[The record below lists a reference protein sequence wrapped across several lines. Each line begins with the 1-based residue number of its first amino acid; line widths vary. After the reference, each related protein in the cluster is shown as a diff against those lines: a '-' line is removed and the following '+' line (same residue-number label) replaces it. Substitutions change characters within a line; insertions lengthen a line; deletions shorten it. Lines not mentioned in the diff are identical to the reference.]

1 MRRFG
6 ALFVSVLLMCGLL
19 GIGLV
24 AQGQTE
30 YKFFI
35 VSHGGAVDP
44 FWGVVNRGMQD
55 AANLLSEHPEFNVSA
70 TYFGPEVAAVEEVV
84 RLLDSAI
91 AAAPD
96 GLAVTIT
103 DARALNEPV
112 RYAIDQGIPVI
123 AINVPDM
130 RAPDERIPYLFYVG
144 GDEYLG
150 GVHAAQRFIQIAEE
164 RGIEITGGVVAPQEV
179 GHLGLEARAD
189 GFVDT
194 MAEHGIPAEK
204 LQIYGEDP
212 TRSVEIL
219 RSYFVRNPET
229 NVLFTLGPMG
239 TLPGITFLKEEG
251 LVDDVIYGTYDLDT
265 TTMEGIREGVV
276 EFTVTQQ
283 QYLQGFLPMVY
294 LALYNHYGLRPIE
307 DVLTGPAFVD
317 KTNIELVAEMIEK
330 GYW

>member
-1 MRRFG
+1 MKRFG
-6 ALFVSVLLMCGLL
+6 VLMLGAALVCGMFGMGAL
-19 GIGLV
+19 G
-24 AQGQTE
+24 QEE
-30 YKFFI
+30 YRFFI

-44 FWGVVNRGMQD
+44 FWGVVVRGMED
-55 AANLLSEHPEFNVSA
+55 AAALLSENPEFNVNA
-70 TYFGPEVAAVEEVV
+70 TYFGPEVASIEELV
-84 RLLDSAI
+84 RLLDSAL
-91 AAAPD
+91 AASPD

-103 DARALNEPV
+103 DARALDEPV
-112 RYAIDQGIPVI
+112 RRAIDEGIPVI

-130 RAPDERIPYLFYVG
+130 RDFDERIPYLFYVG

-150 GVHAAQRFIQIAEE
+150 GVFAARRFIQIADEQ
-164 RGIEITGGVVAPQEV
+164 GVEITGGVVAPQEV
-179 GHLGLEARAD
+179 GHLGLEARAQ
-189 GFVDT
+189 GFMDT
-194 MAEHGIPAEK
+194 MTEHGIAAEK

-219 RSYFVRNPET
+219 RSYFVRNPDT

-239 TLPGITFLKEEG
+239 TLPAVTFLREED
-251 LVDDVIYGTYDLDT
+251 LVDDVLYGTYDLDS
-265 TTMEGIREGVV
+265 TTMVAIKQGIA

-294 LALYNHYGLRPIE
+294 LTLYNHYGLRPIE

-317 KTNIELVAEMIEK
+317 LTNIELVEDMIEK